1 MSKYMHVFELK
12 DIANNIKE
20 VAANSLWGQQDVIKV
35 HKRADEAIGHLDQAT
50 SNMRDLDAEPDARKR
65 ASKVAAISG
74 HLAAAA
80 GHITDTHR
88 IVSGIMGQDTPADV
102 LQVAHL
108 GEAHTLHD
116 NIMQELNEGLKNG
129 S

>member
-1 MSKYMHVFELK
+1 
-12 DIANNIKE
+12 
-20 VAANSLWGQQDVIKV
+20 
-35 HKRADEAIGHLDQAT
+35 
-50 SNMRDLDAEPDARKR
+50 MRDLDAESDPRQR
-65 ASKVAAISG
+65 ASKAAAING

-88 IVSGIMGQDTPADV
+88 IVSGIMGQDTPSDV